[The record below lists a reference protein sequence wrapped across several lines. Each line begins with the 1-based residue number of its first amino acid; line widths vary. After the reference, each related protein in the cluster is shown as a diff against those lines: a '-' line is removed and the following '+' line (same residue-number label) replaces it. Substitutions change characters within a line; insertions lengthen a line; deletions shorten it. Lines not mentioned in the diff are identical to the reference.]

1 MKWTF
6 DGEGEW
12 TALSEVNA
20 DWMYRIQVCED
31 GTFDISRSNRSLQLD
46 GMPCL
51 SSLTAAKLA
60 CETREGMIFRQTRCL
75 KKCLGC
81 GDFLTG
87 HEDESGTHCR
97 FCVTSARDSGEG
109 AVAENGRTK

>member
-12 TALSEVNA
+12 TALSQINA
-20 DWMYRIQVCED
+20 NWMYRIQVCED

-46 GMPCL
+46 GAPCL

-60 CETREGMIFRQTRCL
+60 CETREGMVCRQMRGL
-75 KKCLGC
+75 KKCLVC

-87 HEDESGTHCR
+87 HEDESGTHFR
-97 FCVTSARDSGEG
+97 FCVTCIKDTPNEAI
-109 AVAENGRTK
+109 AESDNG